1 MKKIFLSSIVALAVL
16 GIQANCETKTNR
28 SHILVGSERGSVF
41 VLQGITDAKILSN
54 PLNSISEGDDTNP
67 VFIKITGNV
76 PLRGLYSNKK
86 MNCLALGT
94 SKQSKDGKLT
104 NIRLEELTC
113 NFEDNDE
120 ELIGEGKVK
129 GWIVDKK
136 TKKLDS
142 NFSTESV
149 VEVMFKGGDEIKI
162 HKK

>member
-16 GIQANCETKTNR
+16 GIQANCETNKSTN
-28 SHILVGSERGSVF
+28 LVGSESERGSVF
-41 VLQGITDAKILSN
+41 VLQGITDAKLLSN
-54 PLNSISEGDDTNP
+54 PLNSISEVDDINP

-86 MNCLALGT
+86 MNCSALGT
-94 SKQSKDGKLT
+94 SKKSKDGKLT

-113 NFEDNDE
+113 YFENNDE
-120 ELIGEGKVK
+120 ELVGEGKVK